1 MVKAVQTAQVW
12 RNGARVTSFLV
23 SKVSNELLTGT
34 TLRSSPGQPK
44 RRGRGDDPASRSLAQ
59 IRAQRCRDIP
69 SYKMNSEEFKF
80 EPPLTDD

>member
-12 RNGARVTSFLV
+12 RNGARVTSFLGDQGFERAV
-23 SKVSNELLTGT
+23 DPVHDSA
-34 TLRSSPGQPK
+34 PGQPK

-80 EPPLTDD
+80 ENPPYG